1 MRKYL
6 VSFIIFLFCSVPL
19 LAQDIETKS
28 GVDIDQK
35 RAAIINNTV
44 NMGEIIFGVA
54 FAFQLAFVIIKVRK
68 GMKESGEIVN
78 WLIYIVIY
86 IIVFEVLIKTIL
98 YNFIGFSG

>member
-1 MRKYL
+1 M
-6 VSFIIFLFCSVPL
+6 FLFYSFPL

-28 GVDIDQK
+28 GTDIEQK
-35 RAAIINNTV
+35 RAAIINNFV

-68 GMKESGEIVN
+68 GLKESGEIVN
-78 WLIYIVIY
+78 WGIYIIIY